1 MKYQRKLIRE
11 LAETYQSNDP
21 LRWVYIANKLNADR
35 RMTPREFRIFKR
47 RAFATFK
54 RMGITMNEAL
64 KSMVGAVSK
73 AAGSLADMVVAMGK
87 INNQHPNG
95 AITVHRIPQTEM
107 AIGQLKVAPTLAQL
121 PDAPILGHV
130 TDMKIIVDEAMH
142 LDDDTMKRVEKAV
155 EKDKNRG

>member
-1 MKYQRKLIRE
+1 MKYQRKLKRE

-47 RAFATFK
+47 RMFATFK
-54 RMGITMNEAL
+54 RMGIAMNDAL
-64 KSMVGAVSK
+64 KNMVGAVSK

-87 INNQHPNG
+87 INHQHPNG

-107 AIGQLKVAPTLAQL
+107 GIGHVKVAPTLAQL
-121 PDAPILGHV
+121 PDAPIMGNI
-130 TDMKIIVDEAMH
+130 TDMRIIVDEAMH
-142 LDDDTMKRVEKAV
+142 LDDDTIAKVEKAV